1 MLCAIAGGGALSAQ
15 PSRAPGVRLDEGRF
29 TVVAEA
35 RDARLARTLLTAA
48 QANDSFPGLPRPRAH
63 VLIAVAP
70 NADRFRQWVGPHAPE
85 WGAAIAIPDEQRLVL
100 QGGRA
105 GSDAGDPVVVLR
117 HELAHLALHEHMGR
131 LPPRWF
137 DEGYASVAAGEWNR
151 DDAFETSL
159 TMVWRP
165 LPSLDWLEAG
175 FDAGATEATWSYAIA
190 YRVVSE
196 LQALDPTRGLA
207 NFLND
212 WKSTGSMEKGLRQ
225 AYGMTG
231 EQFEKHWAARTRSRY
246 GALALV
252 TNVSAV
258 FGLFGVL
265 LLPLYIGKRRRDRRK
280 LEAMRSADAAQE
292 DAARAS
298 ALQALLDA
306 GTTPGNTP
314 GRDPEQEPLWERTR
328 DRESLAGPSGAPG
341 VP

>member
-1 MLCAIAGGGALSAQ
+1 
-15 PSRAPGVRLDEGRF
+15 
-29 TVVAEA
+29 
-35 RDARLARTLLTAA
+35 
-48 QANDSFPGLPRPRAH
+48 
-63 VLIAVAP
+63 
-70 NADRFRQWVGPHAPE
+70 
-85 WGAAIAIPDEQRLVL
+85 
-100 QGGRA
+100 
-105 GSDAGDPVVVLR
+105 
-117 HELAHLALHEHMGR
+117 
-131 LPPRWF
+131 
-137 DEGYASVAAGEWNR
+137 
-151 DDAFETSL
+151 
-159 TMVWRP
+159 MVWRP
-165 LPSLDWLEAG
+165 LPSLDRLEAG

-306 GTTPGNTP
+306 GTTPANTP
-314 GRDPEQEPLWERTR
+314 GRDAEREPSWEHAR
-328 DRESLAGPSGAPG
+328 DRESLAGPFGSPG

>member
-1 MLCAIAGGGALSAQ
+1 
-15 PSRAPGVRLDEGRF
+15 
-29 TVVAEA
+29 
-35 RDARLARTLLTAA
+35 
-48 QANDSFPGLPRPRAH
+48 
-63 VLIAVAP
+63 
-70 NADRFRQWVGPHAPE
+70 
-85 WGAAIAIPDEQRLVL
+85 
-100 QGGRA
+100 
-105 GSDAGDPVVVLR
+105 
-117 HELAHLALHEHMGR
+117 
-131 LPPRWF
+131 
-137 DEGYASVAAGEWNR
+137 
-151 DDAFETSL
+151 
-159 TMVWRP
+159 
-165 LPSLDWLEAG
+165 
-175 FDAGATEATWSYAIA
+175 
-190 YRVVSE
+190 
-196 LQALDPTRGLA
+196 
-207 NFLND
+207 
-212 WKSTGSMEKGLRQ
+212 MEKGLRQ

-314 GRDPEQEPLWERTR
+314 GRDPEQEPLWEHAR